1 MQLHC
6 TFSYLILLLTL
17 HFASS
22 MFFIVDRRETKCITQ
37 DKNTKQTLNIDYSL
51 IGDYLKSTVY
61 VKDPNDNKMFE
72 KRRRPSG
79 TFNSK
84 VRIDGKYS
92 LCVENSSGSVL
103 TANFNL
109 KSEDTDKEMINIKS
123 IDGLNTAVN
132 DITNGVDKVLFN
144 VKHGAVSRI
153 DFMDKINKINSQ
165 INWYTTIKIIFL
177 ILFAVFQI
185 YLITSVFKSVKIVS
199 KIEMPKQF
207 KGKGVPNENTEFL

>member
-6 TFSYLILLLTL
+6 AFYYVTLLLTMR
-17 HFASS
+17 FANS
-22 MFFIVDRRETKCITQ
+22 MFFTVDKRETKCITQ
-37 DKNTKQTLNIDYSL
+37 NRTTKQTLNIDYSL
-51 IGDYLKSTVY
+51 TGDHSKSNVY

-72 KRRRPSG
+72 KRRRSSG

-92 LCVENSSGSVL
+92 LCVENQSNSIL
-103 TANFNL
+103 TVNFNL
-109 KSEDTDKEMINIKS
+109 KNEDSDKEMINVKS

-153 DFMDKINKINSQ
+153 EFMDKINKINSQ
-165 INWYTTIKIIFL
+165 INWYTSIKIVFL

-199 KIEMPKQF
+199 KIEMPKQY